1 MILKIVVKSCSQRST
16 FGPLLRNIFQNDL
29 PRQVKEA
36 SISMYADVYVACD
49 SSERVVKNLVKDGER
64 LTQWYKDN
72 LLQVNCDKYQCML
85 LGCENT
91 ERTINFA
98 IDGKHIE
105 QTQSIKIL
113 SVHIDEKLTFGLQI
127 SAICKRVSYQP

>member
-1 MILKIVVKSCSQRST
+1 MI
-16 FGPLLRNIFQNDL
+16 PN
-29 PRQVKEA
+29 
-36 SISMYADVYVACD
+36 SIWLAIRV
-49 SSERVVKNLVKDGER
+49 RVVKNLAKDEER

-72 LLQVNCDKYQCML
+72 SLQVNFDKYQCML

-98 IDGKHIE
+98 IDGEYIE

-113 SVHIDEKLTFGLQI
+113 GVHIRAVFK
-127 SAICKRVSYQP
+127 